1 MLKEVTAWMQSPL
14 LRLDG
19 STVILLALAHA
30 PKSGTTD
37 PQFLGNILL
46 LLPGFEGRVDILRSI
61 PLSPGCFYNRVG
73 GRLTGAEDL
82 KHLYLL

>member
-37 PQFLGNILL
+37 PQFLGKILFLFPGRKRGRGGIRL
-46 LLPGFEGRVDILRSI
+46 LGR
-61 PLSPGCFYNRVG
+61 
-73 GRLTGAEDL
+73 GASD
-82 KHLYLL
+82 